1 MAARMV
7 FRRSVILLILLLLLA
22 ACGEQGST
30 ADTPAATTTQEA
42 AAVASEEAVAANP
55 ELGKTTAPA
64 STEESTATEAPASTE
79 EPAATD
85 IPAATPAA
93 AATPGAFDPDSF
105 TLEVAQVVAGL
116 EDPIHVTHAGDGSG
130 RLFVVEKPG
139 TIRIVR
145 DGMLV
150 EDPFLDITALVGS
163 SGSEQGLFSVAF
175 HPRYRENGRF
185 FVNYTDQ
192 AGDSVIARY
201 TVSSEPDVADP
212 ASAMTVLTIEQP
224 AANHNGGQ
232 NAFGADGY
240 LYIGMGDGGGAGDR
254 FENAQNPGTLL
265 GKMLRID
272 VDSAE
277 PYAIPP
283 DNPFVGQE
291 GTRPEI
297 WALGLRNPWRF
308 TFDRQTGDM
317 YIGDVGQ
324 NAKEELD
331 FQPASSRGGEN
342 YGWNTMEATDCFD
355 PSSGCDETGLA
366 MPIAEYTQ
374 DQGCSIVAG
383 FRYRGQAVP
392 QFADAYIFGDY
403 CSGAI
408 WALSQDSGG
417 AWTKTDLLR
426 YDSGLSSFGE
436 DEQGELYMV
445 NLGDGILYRL
455 GAQPR

>member
-1 MAARMV
+1 MLV
-7 FRRSVILLILLLLLA
+7 LLLA
-22 ACGEQGST
+22 ACGGQGST
-30 ADTPAATTTQEA
+30 AGTPAATTTQEA
-42 AAVASEEAVAANP
+42 PAVASEEAVAANP
-55 ELGKTTAPA
+55 ETA
-64 STEESTATEAPASTE
+64 ATEAPASTG

-85 IPAATPAA
+85 TPAATPAA
-93 AATPGAFDPDSF
+93 EATPGAFDPDAF
-105 TLEVAQVVAGL
+105 TLEPVQVVAGL
-116 EDPIHVTHAGDGSG
+116 QDPTHVTHAGDGSG

-145 DGMLV
+145 DGALV
-150 EDPFLDITALVGS
+150 ENPFLDISALVGS
-163 SGSEQGLFSVAF
+163 DGSEQGLLSVAF

-212 ASAMTVLTIEQP
+212 ASAMTVLTIDQP

-232 NAFGADGY
+232 NAFGPDGY

-308 TFDRQTGDM
+308 SFDRQTGDM

-324 NAKEELD
+324 NAKEELH
-331 FQPASSRGGEN
+331 FQPANSQGGEN
-342 YGWNTMEATDCFD
+342 YGWNTMEASDCYD
-355 PSSGCDETGLA
+355 PPSGCDETGLVL
-366 MPIAEYTQ
+366 PIAEHTH
-374 DQGCSIVAG
+374 DQGCSITGG
-383 FRYRGQAVP
+383 FRYRGQDVP
-392 QFADAYIFGDY
+392 QFGDAYLFGDY
-403 CSGAI
+403 CSGNI
-408 WALSQDSGG
+408 WALAQDDGG
-417 AWTKTDLLR
+417 TWTKTALLEH
-426 YDSGLSSFGE
+426 DSGLSSFGE

-445 NLGDGILYRL
+445 NLGDGVLYRL
-455 GAQPR
+455 GATPA